1 MGVIL
6 DVLKVKHSLNEYFN
20 VKLALKSEST
30 KRSAKFAL
38 DKYSIFCDKYHKST
52 PDKIISEIQDN
63 QEALDILQQFVNWY
77 SVQKTQQGEKP
88 SSRTVRIVFH
98 IIRKYF
104 RYMGIKIHSEDVKD
118 DMELPTVLKKDKH
131 GVKLEEIIKILE
143 NVSFRKK
150 CLYLAQISSGMRI
163 GELLQLRKKD
173 LDLNNKRIIV
183 HIQAE
188 NTKKRKGR
196 ITFFSKEFDKLY
208 RFKINQM
215 NDDQLL
221 FTSNPRVRD
230 AVNNET
236 QNMQY
241 VCNKVGLKNITTHS
255 FRAYFITKMMRHDRN
270 LSFMLTGQDGYLMEY
285 DRLDEDEKLEKYIEY
300 EGDLLIFEKKPESA
314 QIKEIKKDL
323 EAKIDQMQE
332 QLNSFA
338 ELNQDLPMT
347 LRKDPKTGKM
357 NLESVDVDMDMFHA
371 GGNEAKADL
380 LRKQRQAKNQ
390 K

>member
-1 MGVIL
+1 M
-6 DVLKVKHSLNEYFN
+6 LKVKHSLNEYFN
-20 VKLALKSEST
+20 VKLALKSDST

-173 LDLNNKRIIV
+173 LDLSTERITV
-183 HIQAE
+183 HIPAE

-196 ITFFSKEFDKLY
+196 ITFFSKEFAKLY

-221 FTSNPRVRD
+221 FTNNPRVRD

-236 QNMQY
+236 QNIQY
-241 VCNKVGLKNITTHS
+241 VTKKVGLKNITTHS

-285 DRLDEDEKLEKYIEY
+285 DRLDAEEKLEKYIEY
-300 EGDLLIFEKKPESA
+300 EGDLLIFEARPESDE
-314 QIKEIKKDL
+314 IRDMKKEIEDLKKYNEGRTKYFMGLKDEFGEEL
-323 EAKIDQMQE
+323 ERVKQLVKEAK
-332 QLNSFA
+332 
-338 ELNQDLPMT
+338 
-347 LRKDPKTGKM
+347 K
-357 NLESVDVDMDMFHA
+357 
-371 GGNEAKADL
+371 
-380 LRKQRQAKNQ
+380 
-390 K
+390 